1 MYCSFLFVDSPVRSL
16 IGLISQPMENI
27 IPDPKTLHPQVISV
41 ETKDAPD
48 IGGQF
53 LGDLNR
59 TNFEVSDRIQKQY
72 ASIIE
77 LRDQFLAYRKFFPL
91 SELIQG
97 GFAVIPAMD
106 RNHLDY
112 DIVRTM
118 ANGYYFGL
126 MERLVFNLEKRSYRV
141 FVSDLI
147 DMLGNSIE
155 KTLTK
160 TWINKTDA
168 ELTQQAGVDPKR
180 MQDEFKVLHERKEVL
195 GESHR
200 DVKEVQAI
208 LATL

>member
-1 MYCSFLFVDSPVRSL
+1 
-16 IGLISQPMENI
+16 
-27 IPDPKTLHPQVISV
+27 
-41 ETKDAPD
+41 
-48 IGGQF
+48 
-53 LGDLNR
+53 
-59 TNFEVSDRIQKQY
+59 
-72 ASIIE
+72 
-77 LRDQFLAYRKFFPL
+77 
-91 SELIQG
+91 
-97 GFAVIPAMD
+97 
-106 RNHLDY
+106 
-112 DIVRTM
+112 
-118 ANGYYFGL
+118 

-180 MQDEFKVLHERKEVL
+180 VQDEFKVLHERKAVL